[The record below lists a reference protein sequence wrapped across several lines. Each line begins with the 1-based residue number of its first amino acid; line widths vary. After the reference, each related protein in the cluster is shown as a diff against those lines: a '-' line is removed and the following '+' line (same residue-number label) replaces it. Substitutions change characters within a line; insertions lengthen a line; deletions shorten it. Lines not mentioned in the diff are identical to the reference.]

1 MSTNLRKTTSSQYYS
16 FEDEIER
23 HKLQLF
29 RSIAFCLES
38 FLYHSI
44 HIGSNII
51 YLKKA
56 YSCIKEYWSLKYF
69 SKNYNKNLIYNF
81 NMIQRSPLV
90 CSIIIIASS
99 WPFLFLY
106 HDFYL
111 LTYFVCSIEA
121 QRFKPWNLQAQV
133 QSSNKNDVEILI
145 RFITTT
151 IVACSAVCWKCVRV
165 EMCAWV
171 SQ

>member
-1 MSTNLRKTTSSQYYS
+1 M
-16 FEDEIER
+16 
-23 HKLQLF
+23 
-29 RSIAFCLES
+29 
-38 FLYHSI
+38 
-44 HIGSNII
+44 
-51 YLKKA
+51 
-56 YSCIKEYWSLKYF
+56 IKH
-69 SKNYNKNLIYNF
+69 
-81 NMIQRSPLV
+81 SPLV

-151 IVACSAVCWKCVRV
+151 IVACFAVCLKCVRV
-165 EMCAWV
+165 ELCAWV
-171 SQ
+171 SQYIDIDTLIWLSLSVSLIQEVQDLILLNLIWLCFELWHSVFR

>member
-1 MSTNLRKTTSSQYYS
+1 MSPCKKWFQHLRISN
-16 FEDEIER
+16 F
-23 HKLQLF
+23 
-29 RSIAFCLES
+29 
-38 FLYHSI
+38 
-44 HIGSNII
+44 NII
-51 YLKKA
+51 KH
-56 YSCIKEYWSLKYF
+56 
-69 SKNYNKNLIYNF
+69 
-81 NMIQRSPLV
+81 SPLV

-151 IVACSAVCWKCVRV
+151 IVACFAVCLKCVRV
-165 EMCAWV
+165 ELCAWV
-171 SQ
+171 SQYIDIDTLIWLSLRVSHSRSARSNFT